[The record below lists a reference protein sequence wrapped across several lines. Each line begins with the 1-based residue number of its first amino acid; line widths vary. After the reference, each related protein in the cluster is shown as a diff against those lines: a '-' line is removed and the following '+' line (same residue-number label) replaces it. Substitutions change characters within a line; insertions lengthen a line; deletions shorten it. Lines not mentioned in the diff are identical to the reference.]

1 MKYLLPMIIL
11 LFACGFVSAQAQGE
25 IPEGAKIC
33 LKGCCDQVSGEYDE
47 KTSYCNIDY
56 DTSVTESFQSCQMNC
71 VAQNIHGS
79 DGSTP
84 KPTGAT
90 ATTTLAGQTTE
101 QTAQSSNSKLPCMSM
116 LLPLISL
123 ALAGILKI

>member
-1 MKYLLPMIIL
+1 MKYLLPVIIL

-33 LKGCCDQVSGEYDE
+33 LKGCCDQVNGEYDE

-56 DTSVTESFQSCQMNC
+56 ETSIKESFQSCQMNC
-71 VAQNIHGS
+71 VAQNLQ
-79 DGSTP
+79 
-84 KPTGAT
+84 KPAE
-90 ATTTLAGQTTE
+90 ATTPTTLGGQSTE
-101 QTAQSSNSKLPCMSM
+101 QTNQSSNSKLPCMSM
-116 LLPLISL
+116 LLPLITI